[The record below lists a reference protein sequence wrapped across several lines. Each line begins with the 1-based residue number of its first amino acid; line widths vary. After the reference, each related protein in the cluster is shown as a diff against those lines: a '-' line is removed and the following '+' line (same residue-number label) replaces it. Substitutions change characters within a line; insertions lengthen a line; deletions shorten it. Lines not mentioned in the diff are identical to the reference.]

1 MNFSLTE
8 EQELIVKTVREIC
21 KKELS
26 PKAEEVGR
34 SSTFPGENVK
44 MLAAYDLMG
53 IPIPEEYGGLG
64 KDFLTWALIGEEL
77 SFSCTTTG
85 AIFGANMLCIYPIYM
100 FGNEEQKRRYLVPL
114 ARGECLGAFALTE
127 PDAGSDVAGIRT
139 VATLD
144 NNEYVLNGTKAF
156 ITNGG
161 EADIYIIIAK
171 TQVKR
176 GARGMSAF
184 IVEKGTKGL
193 TFGKLEDK
201 MAYPGLANR
210 ELVFSDCRVPHN
222 NILLQEGKGF
232 RIVMQTLDLG
242 RIGMGAGAVG
252 LAKRALE
259 EAVKYSKQRV
269 QFGSPISSLQA
280 IQFYLADMATEIE
293 AARLLVLKAA
303 YMQDKGEGLSGIASM
318 AKLYASEVAMRVVN
332 KATQIHGGYGYIK
345 EYPVERYF
353 REAKLFE
360 IVEGT
365 SEIQRNVI
373 ANYVLKG
380 AFRNLW

>member
-1 MNFSLTE
+1 MDFSLTE
-8 EQELIVKTVREIC
+8 EQRLILKTVKEIC
-21 KKELS
+21 NKEFS
-26 PKAEEVGR
+26 PKAQEVGR
-34 SSTFPGENVK
+34 SSCFPWENVK
-44 MLAAYDLMG
+44 RLATYDLMG
-53 IPIPEEYGGLG
+53 VPIPEEYGGLG
-64 KDFLTWALIGEEL
+64 KDFLTWVLIGEEL

-100 FGNEEQKRRYLVPL
+100 FGNEQQKRKYLVPL

-127 PDAGSDVAGIRT
+127 PDAGSDAAGIRT
-139 VATLD
+139 TATRD
-144 NNEYVLNGTKAF
+144 GMEYVLNGTKAF

-161 EADIYIIIAK
+161 EADIYVVIVK
-171 TQVKR
+171 TRLER

-184 IVEKGTKGL
+184 IVEKGTPGF
-193 TFGKLEDK
+193 TFGKSEDK

-210 ELVFSDCRVPHN
+210 ELVFSDCRVSHD
-222 NILLQEGKGF
+222 NILLQEGRGF
-232 RIVMQTLDLG
+232 RVAMETLDLG

-252 LAKRALE
+252 LARRAAE

-269 QFGSPISSLQA
+269 QFGSPISSFQA

-303 YMQDKGEGLSGIASM
+303 NMRDKGEEFSGIAAM

-345 EYPVERYF
+345 DYPVERYF

-373 ANYVLKG
+373 ANYVLKTVQ
-380 AFRNLW
+380 

>member
-1 MNFSLTE
+1 MDFGLTE
-8 EQELIVKTVREIC
+8 EQGLILKTVKEIC
-21 KKELS
+21 NKEFS
-26 PKAEEVGR
+26 PNAQEVGR
-34 SSTFPGENVK
+34 SSSFPWENIK
-44 MLAAYDLMG
+44 KLATYDLMG
-53 IPIPEEYGGLG
+53 VPIPEEYGGLG

-100 FGNEEQKRRYLVPL
+100 FGDEEQKRKYLVPL

-127 PDAGSDVAGIRT
+127 PGAGSDAAGIRT
-139 VATLD
+139 TATRD
-144 NNEYVLNGTKAF
+144 NSGYVLNGTKAF

-161 EADIYIIIAK
+161 EADIYVVIVK
-171 TQVKR
+171 TRLER

-184 IVEKGTKGL
+184 IVEKGTSGFS
-193 TFGKLEDK
+193 FGKLEDK

-210 ELVFSDCRVPHN
+210 ELVFSDCRVSQGN
-222 NILLQEGKGF
+222 LLLQEGRGF
-232 RIVMQTLDLG
+232 RVAMQTLDLG

-252 LAKRALE
+252 LARRAKD
-259 EAVKYSKQRV
+259 EAVRYSKVRV
-269 QFGSPISSLQA
+269 QFGSPISSFQA
-280 IQFYLADMATEIE
+280 IQFYLSDMATEIE

-303 YMQDKGEGLSGIASM
+303 NMQDKGEEFSNIAAM
-318 AKLYASEVAMRVVN
+318 AKLYASEVVMRVVN
-332 KATQIHGGYGYIK
+332 KALQIHGGYGYIK
-345 EYPVERYF
+345 DYSVERLF

-373 ANYVLKG
+373 ANWVLKG
-380 AFRNLW
+380 NS